1 MFLIDYWQVLVK
13 RSKMI
18 AVALLLLG
26 SQLVW
31 TTSAHA
37 VCEEL
42 ISQMFSRTLDLR
54 AASSGCRNH
63 IEKNVRAHAS
73 AAALIEV
80 CRKRK
85 NYSARYKNNVYKVAR
100 RCVEKQSA
108 NWLVRKYNG
117 TRLEQLKL
125 LKAKAQITGN
135 AFCKQN
141 NVIRYL
147 NVTQKA
153 LSKTLSDAKSKC
165 Y

>member
-1 MFLIDYWQVLVK
+1 MFGLGYSQVLVK
-13 RSKMI
+13 HSRMLS
-18 AVALLLLG
+18 VALLLLV

-31 TTSAHA
+31 TTAAHA

-42 ISQMFSRTLDLR
+42 ISQVFSRTFDLR
-54 AASSGCRNH
+54 AASKSCRTH

-85 NYSARYKNNVYKVAR
+85 NYSARYKNSVYRVAR

-108 NWLVRKYNG
+108 NWLVRKYNR
-117 TRLEQLKL
+117 TRVEQLKV
-125 LKAKAQITGN
+125 LKAKAARAANG
-135 AFCKQN
+135 FCAQK
-141 NVIRYL
+141 NVVRYL
-147 NVTQKA
+147 KVTEKA
-153 LSKTLSDAKSKC
+153 LSKTLSDARSKC

>member
-1 MFLIDYWQVLVK
+1 MFSIVYWQVLVK
-13 RSKMI
+13 RSRI
-18 AVALLLLG
+18 LTVAVLLLG

-31 TTSAHA
+31 TTTAHA

-42 ISQMFSRTLDLR
+42 ISQLFSRTFDLR
-54 AASSGCRNH
+54 EASRGCRKH

-85 NYSARYKNNVYKVAR
+85 NYSARYKNSVYRVAR

-108 NWLVRKYNG
+108 NWLVRKYNR
-117 TRLEQLKL
+117 TRVEQLKL
-125 LKAKAQITGN
+125 LKAKAEMSAN
-135 AFCKQN
+135 AFCKQRD
-141 NVIRYL
+141 VVTYL
-147 NVTQKA
+147 KITEKA
-153 LSKTLSDAKSKC
+153 LSKTLSDARSKC